1 MLYIVQF
8 YAEQQARGVNHQR
21 VSLSFRV
28 MEKPDALHKINDST
42 HKDTEYNTLDVKT
55 YPQSGLLFVY
65 LQVMESQHVSARVKR
80 RAAVR

>member
-1 MLYIVQF
+1 
-8 YAEQQARGVNHQR
+8 
-21 VSLSFRV
+21 

-55 YPQSGLLFVY
+55 YPQSQTFVPAVHGLFIGRLWSHV
-65 LQVMESQHVSARVKR
+65 QHVSARVKR